1 MKRIAAVMLALLCLL
16 ELAGCRQEQKQGD
29 TGMQYFF
36 SGKVTEV
43 EENYLHI
50 QVNDVGNTELSDG
63 AEVEV
68 STDVVS
74 ARGCSEFS
82 SGEYAKVLMARNAE
96 GEPEDRLEALS
107 VYKVDETGAIMAD

>member
-1 MKRIAAVMLALLCLL
+1 MKRSAVLLALLCLL
-16 ELAGCRQEQKQGD
+16 GLVGCSQEQKQGD
-29 TGMQYFF
+29 AGMQYFF
-36 SGKVTEV
+36 SGEV
-43 EENYLHI
+43 LEFEADYLVI
-50 QVNDVGNTELSDG
+50 AVNDTGNTELFDG

-74 ARGCSEFS
+74 ANGCPEFS
-82 SGEYAKVLMARNAE
+82 NGEYAKVLMARNAE

>member
-16 ELAGCRQEQKQGD
+16 ELTGCRQEQKQGD

-68 STDVVS
+68 STEVVS
-74 ARGCSEFS
+74 DGNCPAFLV
-82 SGEYAKVLMARNAE
+82 GEYARVLMARNAE
-96 GEPEDRLEALS
+96 GEPVDRLAALS
-107 VYKVDETGAIMAD
+107 IYKVDETGAIVVD